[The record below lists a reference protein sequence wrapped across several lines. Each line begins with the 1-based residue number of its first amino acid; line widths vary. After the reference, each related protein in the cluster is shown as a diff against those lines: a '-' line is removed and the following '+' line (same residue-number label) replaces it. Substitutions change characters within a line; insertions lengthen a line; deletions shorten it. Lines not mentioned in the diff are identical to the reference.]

1 MEKLKGDIK
10 LLRNL
15 LDRARENPDKVVM
28 TVSDPDTSM
37 TLMDFAVR
45 EWEWFAIDEGT
56 SKTMNQTR
64 TDQNEVEFYLY
75 LIEEEML

>member
-15 LDRARENPDKVVM
+15 LDRARENPDILV
-28 TVSDPDTSM
+28 TNDPDTPM
-37 TLMDFAVR
+37 TLMEFAVR